1 MFLLCKYKKRGFS
14 VKIKNYICGKLTNI
28 MGIMKQNE
36 TASNAGVHNT
46 LSAGT
51 VVKGNINTENDF
63 RLDGQVEGDVVCGG
77 KIVLGPKGFIK
88 GSVVAQNAEIHGQVE
103 GTLKVSGHLS
113 LKASAVLKGDV
124 VVQSL
129 EIEPNAAF
137 NGSCSMSGKEK

>member
-1 MFLLCKYKKRGFS
+1 
-14 VKIKNYICGKLTNI
+14 
-28 MGIMKQNE
+28 MKQNE

-124 VVQSL
+124 IVKSL
-129 EIEPNAAF
+129 EIVPNAAF